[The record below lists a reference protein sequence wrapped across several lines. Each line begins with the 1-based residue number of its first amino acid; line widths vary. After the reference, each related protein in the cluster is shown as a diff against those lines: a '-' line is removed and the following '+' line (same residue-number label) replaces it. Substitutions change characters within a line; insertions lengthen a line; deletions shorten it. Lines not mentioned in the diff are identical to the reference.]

1 MDNEAYYAYLF
12 TALNRAHIPELK
24 RIWQFSSTET
34 KGAIVRTLI
43 TEKLPEIAHDN
54 QLPSADTFEK
64 LYKTYKTRKMQR
76 RVQHMPRTWVK
87 YYLEKSDLS
96 ALLCALETNIP
107 DIRDNETFID
117 EMSYIVGRQSLDFV
131 NEYLGLETKIQDHPI
146 YNLIGVLKSAILH
159 KNIPVIQH
167 LFAQKESFT
176 DEVYEEIMETGAE
189 LGDWG
194 WIMMALEK
202 TEPTSETLKRAAK
215 GGHADV
221 IQFFLKKL
229 NSPHSPSYLL
239 QGYVRAKNMSAV
251 EATLEKYNFNADVL
265 EYALY
270 RAIEVENRPLI
281 SLILRKMVALAPYV
295 WNIALDSVAQRSVGT
310 LCYFYGKK
318 KKWSTDDI
326 LGALG
331 AAIFHEKI
339 ENIHFLLDKRAKAS
353 QLLTEGEQKQMQRLL
368 EGEVHD

>member
-24 RIWQFSSTET
+24 RIWQLSSTET

-43 TEKLPEIAHDN
+43 TEKLPEIAQSN
-54 QLPSADTFEK
+54 RLPSADTFEE
-64 LYKTYKTRKMQR
+64 LYKSYKTRKMQR

-87 YYLEKSDLS
+87 YYLKKSDLS
-96 ALLCALETNIP
+96 ALLYALETNIP

-131 NEYLGLETKIQDHPI
+131 NEYLGLETKIQDYPE
-146 YNLIGVLKSAILH
+146 YTFTGVIKSAILR

-167 LFAQKESFT
+167 LFAQKESLT
-176 DEVYEEIMETGAE
+176 EGTYEAIMEAGAE

-194 WIMMALEK
+194 WIMMALQ
-202 TEPTSETLKRAAK
+202 EPTSETLKHAAK

-221 IQFFLKKL
+221 IQFFLEKL
-229 NSPHSPSYLL
+229 DSPYSHSYLL

-295 WNIALDSVAQRSVGT
+295 WNIALDSAAQRSVGT
-310 LCYFYGKK
+310 LRYFYDKK

-339 ENIHFLLDKRAKAS
+339 ENIRFLLEKSARES
-353 QLLTEGEQKQMQRLL
+353 QLLTEEEQKQMQRLL
-368 EGEVHD
+368 EGEIHD